1 MAKKKEETILEITFI
16 IEDERDHQ
24 EFQPSVVD
32 VFAYNFLNTLSWWIG
47 AIFILFPIGFI
58 ASLF

>member
-1 MAKKKEETILEITFI
+1 MAKKKEDTVINIEITLER
-16 IEDERDHQ
+16 EDDDY
-24 EFQPSVVD
+24 QPSVVD
-32 VFAYNFLNTLSWWIG
+32 VFAYNFLKTLSWWIG

>member
-1 MAKKKEETILEITFI
+1 MAKKKEDTIINIEITLERE
-16 IEDERDHQ
+16 EDEY
-24 EFQPSVVD
+24 QPSVVD

-47 AIFILFPIGFI
+47 AIFILIPIGFI